1 MCDVKNE
8 QRIVIKFLVKSGEKT
23 AEIFRKLQCVFGN
36 DCLSK
41 SRVYEWASRFAS
53 GRESTQDDARLGAPK
68 IVHTRQNVEH
78 LSVLV
83 WTDRRLT
90 VRMMSSELGINKET
104 IRQMLYGDLLMR
116 KLCAKLV
123 PKVLTVEQKEL
134 RRSICEDFLERIQS
148 EGNDC
153 MNSIITAD
161 ESWVYQYNPETRRQ
175 SKQWIEEG
183 GERLTKARMSRS
195 QIKTMLICFFD
206 IRGVVHKEFV
216 PQGQTVTG
224 VFDIE
229 DKNAKNSCCTYKTS
243 LNTII

>member
-1 MCDVKNE
+1 
-8 QRIVIKFLVKSGEKT
+8 
-23 AEIFRKLQCVFGN
+23 
-36 DCLSK
+36 
-41 SRVYEWASRFAS
+41 
-53 GRESTQDDARLGAPK
+53 
-68 IVHTRQNVEH
+68 
-78 LSVLV
+78 
-83 WTDRRLT
+83 
-90 VRMMSSELGINKET
+90 MSSELGINKET